1 MAKQERPRKSAPQNV
16 AKSFADANL
25 VINPSYELD
34 EAERKRFDAIID
46 SRERNS
52 WVPADVETAAN
63 LAIIEVERD
72 RTRKLY
78 RQEGPKI
85 IDDNGKQAINPTFKV
100 YCDLDSQAHR
110 TRRDLGL
117 NASQRG
123 ISGHRQVKRNQQDA
137 AAKSK
142 LASVSSLIKKPDAQ
156 A

>member
-52 WVPADVETAAN
+52 WVPADVETAAH

-72 RTRKLY
+72 RTRKMY
-78 RQEGPKI
+78 REEGPKI
-85 IDDNGKQAINPTFKV
+85 VDHNGKEMINPTFKV
-100 YCDLDSQAHR
+100 YCDLDTQANR

-117 NASQRG
+117 SASQRG
-123 ISGHRQVKRNQQDA
+123 ISGHRQAKRNQQD
-137 AAKSK
+137 
-142 LASVSSLIKKPDAQ
+142 
-156 A
+156 